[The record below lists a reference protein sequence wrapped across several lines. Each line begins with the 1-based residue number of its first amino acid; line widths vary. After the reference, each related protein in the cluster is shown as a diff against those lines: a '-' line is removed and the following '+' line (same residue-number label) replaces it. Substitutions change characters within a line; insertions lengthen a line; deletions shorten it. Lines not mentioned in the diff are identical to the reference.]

1 MAKAAK
7 TTIVEAEN
15 IVEAGEIDPNDVHL
29 PGIFVDRIV
38 PATVEKVIEITKT
51 RPREGASAAA
61 ATAAT
66 QKTVDAGQGKRNRI
80 GRRAAEELREGY
92 YVNLGVGKSSFRN
105 PCWRA
110 ILSDRYNRNSDIG
123 SVVPPE

>member
-15 IVEAGEIDPNDVHL
+15 IVEVGEIDPNDVHL

-61 ATAAT
+61 TT
-66 QKTVDAGQGKRNRI
+66 QKPVDAAGQEKRNRI

-92 YVNLGVGKSSFRN
+92 YVNLGVGKSASGGPSR
-105 PCWRA
+105 RA
-110 ILSDRYNRNSDIG
+110 SQSDK
-123 SVVPPE
+123 V

>member
-15 IVEAGEIDPNDVHL
+15 IVEVGEIDPNDVHL

-38 PATVEKVIEITKT
+38 PATLPSVIEVLKT
-51 RPREGASAAA
+51 RPDGAEEKVNGAPKAKDEA
-61 ATAAT
+61 
-66 QKTVDAGQGKRNRI
+66 QEKRNRI

-92 YVNLGVGKSSFRN
+92 YVNLGVGKNLMS
-105 PCWRA
+105 
-110 ILSDRYNRNSDIG
+110 
-123 SVVPPE
+123 